1 MLFYVDCMPSSTEHV
16 GMWTCHDEE
25 TGFRFKEES
34 QSPPNPWRCRSL
46 KSLES
51 GFHSI
56 LGSSLMSL
64 VSCYYITSGPQF
76 PVLEIEI
83 IVPPPRVFGRNK

>member
-1 MLFYVDCMPSSTEHV
+1 MLFYVDYVPSSTEHV
-16 GMWTCHDEE
+16 RMWTCRDEE

-34 QSPPNPWRCRSL
+34 RSPPNPWRCCSL

-56 LGSSLMSL
+56 LGLPL
-64 VSCYYITSGPQF
+64 
-76 PVLEIEI
+76 
-83 IVPPPRVFGRNK
+83 